1 MEDAQNK
8 EKWKKTQHFWVGFVK
23 MYGFGGMF
31 NSCSC
36 SSDTEFFKTKDCSY
50 ITCCHTTALDNCI
63 PKYFKDLFTN
73 YNSFPCITVVHCV
86 YLSLMA
92 ELEMCF
98 ADSLMLKLAVES

>member
-1 MEDAQNK
+1 
-8 EKWKKTQHFWVGFVK
+8 

-98 ADSLMLKLAVES
+98 ADSLMLKLAVGS